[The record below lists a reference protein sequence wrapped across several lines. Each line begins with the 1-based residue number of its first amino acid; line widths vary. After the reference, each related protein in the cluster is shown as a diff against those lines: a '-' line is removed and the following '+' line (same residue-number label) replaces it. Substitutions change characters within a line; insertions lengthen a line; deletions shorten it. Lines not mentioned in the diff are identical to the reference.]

1 MSESKTCPHCNVSFT
16 EEDWPDGT
24 ACPVCG
30 KGGAEE
36 PKGEGLDGFFLGVSR
51 LFSGIVNILF
61 LLVKLGIIAL
71 ICYALF
77 MLYRYAMDNKQDP
90 VKEEP
95 RTQGLL
101 IPGPERLRALE
112 GLDLRLPV

>member
-36 PKGEGLDGFFLGVSR
+36 PKGGGLDGFFLGVSR
-51 LFSGIVNILF
+51 LFSGIVNVLF
-61 LLVKLGIIAL
+61 LLIKLGIVAL
-71 ICYALF
+71 VCYALF
-77 MLYRYAMDNKQDP
+77 MLYHYAMDKKQEP
-90 VKEEP
+90 VKEET

-101 IPGPERLRALE
+101 GPALE
-112 GLDLRLPV
+112 RPRVLEAQGLSFPV